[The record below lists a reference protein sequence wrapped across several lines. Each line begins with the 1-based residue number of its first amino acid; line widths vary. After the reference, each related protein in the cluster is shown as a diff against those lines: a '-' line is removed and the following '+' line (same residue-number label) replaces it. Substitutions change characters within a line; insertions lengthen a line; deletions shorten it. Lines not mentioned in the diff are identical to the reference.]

1 MSAPKSRRTK
11 GEKWSPAAA
20 LIKLEHAMADLE
32 GSAFLASE
40 AVSSI
45 GYHAVEKER
54 ARYTADRLL
63 QEDVAKLRLA
73 LNTMHDALQ
82 AGAA

>member
-11 GEKWSPAAA
+11 GERYSPAAA

-32 GSAFLASE
+32 GSSFLASE

-45 GYHAVEKER
+45 GYHAVDKER
-54 ARYTADRLL
+54 ARYTADRIL
-63 QEDVAKLRLA
+63 QRDVAELRLA
-73 LNTMHDALQ
+73 IDTLHDALQ

>member
-11 GEKWSPAAA
+11 GERYNPAVA

-45 GYHAVEKER
+45 GHHALEKER
-54 ARYTADRLL
+54 ARYTADRVL
-63 QEDVAKLRLA
+63 QQDVAKLRLA
-73 LNTMHDALQ
+73 IDIMHDALQ